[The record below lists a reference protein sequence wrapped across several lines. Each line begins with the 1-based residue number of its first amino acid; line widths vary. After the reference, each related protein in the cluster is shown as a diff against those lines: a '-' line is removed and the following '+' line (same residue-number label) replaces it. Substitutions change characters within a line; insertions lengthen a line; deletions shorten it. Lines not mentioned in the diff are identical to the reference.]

1 MSEAANRLAQMA
13 VEAPAPASKFLTFAQ
28 AADFMGLSKSSLYK
42 LTSKREIPYY
52 KPTGKALYF
61 LAEDLEEW
69 MSRGRQNSRY
79 ELESELAAEL
89 AKKGGKV

>member
-1 MSEAANRLAQMA
+1 MSETANKLAQMA
-13 VEAPAPASKFLTFAQ
+13 VETTTPVSKFLTFAQ
-28 AADFMGLSKSSLYK
+28 AADFMGISKSSLYK

-69 MSRGRQNSRY
+69 MSRGRQKSRY
-79 ELESELAAEL
+79 EEESKLAAEL